1 MRDLGLVFLFV
12 AFCLVLFS
20 QELTTEINKR
30 FDTVQVDK

>member
-12 AFCLVLFS
+12 AFCLGLFS

-30 FDTVQVDK
+30 FDTMEAKK